1 MAACGLPD
9 TWPVALDLLEKVDM
23 SGLTDLGS
31 GPQANQTQTQ
41 TLGAKRLNTYN

>member
-23 SGLTDLGS
+23 SGLTDPGS
-31 GPQANQTQTQ
+31 GPQANKPFQ